1 VAAAFS
7 GGRVPANV
15 EARPMLSIQ
24 DLTAESEFPM
34 KKKLRILEVDDEPAI
49 CESVVSV
56 LEAPNRTITV
66 AKDGAQALAMT
77 AKKKFD
83 VIIADHRMP
92 RSGGLELVQ
101 KLRKRGYTGK
111 IIILSGHLSPENIGV
126 YEDLNVDEVVGKP
139 IDSVELSEIIAGL
152 EDEL

>member
-1 VAAAFS
+1 
-7 GGRVPANV
+7 
-15 EARPMLSIQ
+15 
-24 DLTAESEFPM
+24 M

-49 CESVVSV
+49 RESVATV

-66 AKDGAQALAMT
+66 AKDGAQALAMM

-92 RSGGLELVQ
+92 RSGGLELVR
-101 KLRKRGYTGK
+101 KLRKRRYTGK

-126 YEDLNVDEVVGKP
+126 YEDLDVDEVVGKP
-139 IDSVELSEIIAGL
+139 IDSAELSEIIASL